1 MRGTFFTTA
10 LVILVISS
18 GCLGS
23 PPNQGRD
30 NTETEGTDP
39 EMNPPVNKLII
50 EDDYSG
56 NFSVVIIDPSEGAVF
71 NESYSANNTEDI
83 DLSGYFPA
91 RETRTVEIYI
101 NDTRAWRKSIA
112 WYEGYMLEINEDG
125 TIREGNVEV

>member
-1 MRGTFFTTA
+1 MRKTLFTTA
-10 LVILVISS
+10 LLLLVISS

-23 PPNQGRD
+23 PQNQGRD

-56 NFSVVIIDPSEGAVF
+56 NFSVVIFDPSEGEVF
-71 NESYSANNTEDI
+71 NERYSANNTEDI
-83 DLSGYFPA
+83 DLSGHFPA

-101 NDTRAWRKSIA
+101 NNSRAWRKSIA

-125 TIREGNVEV
+125 TIREGKVEV